1 MSAGAPRW
9 TDHRV
14 ELAVSRVLR
23 IGLAIAAALVAAGGA
38 LHLVRH
44 GTEVPHY
51 RVFNGEP
58 DDLTSVAAIAR
69 DALSGSGRGVI
80 QLGVLVLLATPVAR
94 VAFSAVA
101 FALQRD
107 HLYEVITLV
116 VLAVLAYSLLGG
128 PGAG

>member
-23 IGLAIAAALVAAGGA
+23 VGLAIAAALVAAGGA

-44 GTEVPHY
+44 GTEVQHY

>member
-1 MSAGAPRW
+1 VSAGTPRW
-9 TDHRV
+9 SDHRV

-23 IGLAIAAALVAAGGA
+23 IGLALAAVLVAAGGA

-44 GTEVPHY
+44 GTEVQRY

-69 DALSGSGRGVI
+69 NALTGSGRGVI

-94 VAFSAVA
+94 VVLSAVA
-101 FALQRD
+101 FAFQRD
-107 HLYEVITLV
+107 RLYEAVTLI
-116 VLAVLAYSLLGG
+116 VLAVLAFSLLGG
-128 PGAG
+128 PVAG

>member
-1 MSAGAPRW
+1 MSRI
-9 TDHRV
+9 
-14 ELAVSRVLR
+14 LR
-23 IGLAIAAALVAAGGA
+23 IGLAVAAALVAAGGA

-44 GTEVPHY
+44 GTDVPHY

-58 DDLTSVAAIAR
+58 DDLTSVVAIAR
-69 DALSGSGRGVI
+69 DAISGSGRGVI

-94 VAFSAVA
+94 VALSVVA

-107 HLYEVITLV
+107 RLYEAITLV

-128 PGAG
+128 PVAG

>member
-1 MSAGAPRW
+1 VSAGSSRW
-9 TDHRV
+9 SDHRV
-14 ELAVSRVLR
+14 ELAVSRILR
-23 IGLAIAAALVAAGGA
+23 IGLAAAAALVATGGA

-58 DDLTSVAAIAR
+58 DDLTSVVAIAR
-69 DALSGSGRGVI
+69 DAISGSGRGVI

-94 VAFSAVA
+94 VVLSVVA

-107 HLYEVITLV
+107 HLYEAITLV
-116 VLAVLAYSLLGG
+116 VLAVLAWSLLGG
-128 PGAG
+128 PVGG